1 MVLQKCEELKVQEF
15 IQKQL
20 EKVPTAY
27 CFYCKEIPYDLEGV
41 YTAWAEKFV
50 PIQEL
55 EDQTRRNY
63 VKH

>member
-27 CFYCKEIPYDLEGV
+27 CFYL
-41 YTAWAEKFV
+41 
-50 PIQEL
+50 
-55 EDQTRRNY
+55 
-63 VKH
+63 